1 MSYANYNTYLANRAI
16 CCCNSK
22 TSSSGSGAT
31 GATGPQGIQGAT
43 GPQGIQGATGPQGAT
58 GATGAQGNMN
68 TDGNWQF
75 DDMWGSGATN
85 NGPFGMTAVGSPAPA
100 SPQQAGAFD
109 GYNGITRIFNPA
121 SNTACGWQSGSATFF
136 RNFLA
141 NGLGFTMIFRPW
153 PISTFTNTTLYC
165 GLSSDFSAGAPANQL
180 AWQYSTNSQAPLNVW
195 NFRQNGA
202 TAYTATGLPQGAT
215 DWFKMTLVRT
225 GNLTYTT
232 TLQNIT
238 TPSAIFSYSGTV
250 TSSNSTLFM
259 GGFVSCTGEATSK
272 YLDIDYISC
281 EFNST
286 H

>member
-1 MSYANYNTYLANRAI
+1 MNGNATSATNIAGGLGGQIPYQSAASTTALLANGTVRQVL
-16 CCCNSK
+16 
-22 TSSSGSGAT
+22 TSAGTTLAPTWSTLTVTT
-31 GATGPQGIQGAT
+31 G
-43 GPQGIQGATGPQGAT
+43 
-58 GATGAQGNMN
+58 NF
-68 TDGNWQF
+68 QF